1 MDELYAVVLYS
12 LQDPVKILK
21 ANLHLHEAKDLMNA
35 HKTVQGTMIGLIPN
49 PTNEEND
56 EKIK

>member
-49 PTNEEND
+49 PTNEEN
-56 EKIK
+56 